1 MILGNLGYIV
11 FPMHRIERNEPKGP
25 QITTAIYTKEFIQ
38 ANLEQITQ
46 NLLNITSDAT
56 GMDKDRLIKEQGM
69 IIANSDLIVI
79 LENKGSIIGYGAFSI
94 YKDAELPGD
103 IIYEAAKMVKREF
116 QGKGYSRKITRIA
129 IEAISTASHFVFTT
143 QNPAETLSVKRSAPS
158 TLFAPVDTD
167 YDTNPDLQKALRVI
181 ATNRSISDL
190 NFSTGVRKGLY
201 GERFGDYE
209 TIPPTH
215 LIEEKLLQFGFDR
228 KNGDALYL
236 TGKLH

>member
-1 MILGNLGYIV
+1 
-11 FPMHRIERNEPKGP
+11 MHRSERDEPKGP
-25 QITTAIYTKEFIQ
+25 QIVTGIHTKEFIQ

-56 GMDKDRLIKEQGM
+56 GIDRDRLMEEQGM
-69 IIANSDLIVI
+69 IVANSDLIVI
-79 LENKGSIIGYGAFSI
+79 LKNRGSIIGYGAFSA
-94 YKDAELPGD
+94 YKDTELPGD

-116 QGKGYSRKITRIA
+116 QGKGYGRKITRIA
-129 IEAISTASHFVFTT
+129 IESISTASHFVFTT
-143 QNPAETLSVKRSAPS
+143 QNPAEILSVKRSAPS

-167 YDTNPDLQKALRVI
+167 YDTNPDLQKALGVI
-181 ATNRSISDL
+181 AANRSINDL

-209 TIPPTH
+209 TIFSPSIYF
-215 LIEEKLLQFGFDR
+215 IEEKLLQFGFDR
-228 KNGDALYL
+228 KNGDALCL